1 MDNVK
6 RFAQQ
11 YGPLAAQVGNRIG
24 VAPDVLLGQWGLETG
39 WGSSVI
45 PGTNN
50 LGNIKDFS
58 GRGVKAT
65 DNMTGSRD
73 AYRAYETPEQFGDDF
88 IKLMAGRY
96 KTAMGAGADASKFAE
111 ALKRRGYAEDPAY
124 VSKVTGATNLVR
136 KFADMAL
143 SAVSGTANAAEPT
156 GGLSDKVKKAREAGY
171 SDDEIFQHL
180 SQSKSFAQKLE
191 QARAAGYSD
200 ADIRQHFGLVGS
212 QQKAAPAAEPTAK
225 PQSKEE
231 AGALTNLGRG
241 LWQGIKTDLIG
252 GPAQL
257 LTEGYSSLVNTVAP
271 GTEYAKNVQRKADNL
286 SRMIREDEAQYQ
298 RDTDGSIA
306 AGVGRVGG
314 NIAGALAA
322 GGGGLVRGAASG
334 GQRIA
339 QALGAG
345 QRAQAIG
352 RGAGTATGSAALGGA
367 AGALAP
373 VTQEGD
379 FGDNKLAQISTG
391 AAIGGALPA
400 AGAAVG
406 GAGRYI
412 GRSARSLV
420 EPFTEAGQTRIAG
433 NILQR
438 FADGGPVSANA
449 AELVPGSVPTLA
461 QATGN
466 PGLASLERGIAS
478 ANPGATNAFAERSLA
493 NNAARVGLLDSIAG
507 GPAAREAAIAAR
519 EAAVSP
525 LYAEATAK
533 VAPFDRELK
542 SLLDRPSMQK
552 AIRRAEQLAQE
563 RGGAFS
569 LSREPAQGR
578 TVTSTI
584 TVPGQGVA
592 PEAAI
597 TRNVSRTTTVPGAA
611 ASIAGE
617 GAPRAAVPERTIT
630 TNRTVS
636 SRGAIAGEGARRPAA
651 AFVPEREATV
661 SRFVSPRGA
670 IAGEGVRRPVS
681 EVGGQDLQTLKMAM
695 DALLE
700 DPASGIAGKEIAAVR
715 QTRDE
720 LVNWM
725 EKHIPEFTQ
734 ARQTYAEMSK
744 PLAQMDIAQRLI
756 DRYASATRDLSG
768 NPRLR
773 AEAFNRALQDEG
785 KLLKNSGAFAGYR
798 SLEDVFT
805 PEQLRSIRAI
815 AEDLS
820 RETAGSNAGRAAG
833 SNTFQNLATNNILEN
848 ALPGPV
854 RALTGGTSGPVGS
867 VVGRVGN
874 LVYGGANEAIQN
886 RLLEMLMQPQSGL
899 AALQNVGGNQLT
911 GPLGGNALLQRLA
924 PNLLPAGTVGINVL
938 ARPSVE

>member
-143 SAVSGTANAAEPT
+143 SAVSGTANAAVPT
-156 GGLSDKVKKAREAGY
+156 GSLSDKVKKAREAGY

-200 ADIRQHFGLVGS
+200 ADIRQHFGLGGS
-212 QQKAAPAAEPTAK
+212 QQKTAPATEPKTK
-225 PQSKEE
+225 PQPKEE

-352 RGAGTATGSAALGGA
+352 RGVGTAAGSAALGAA

-379 FGDNKLAQISTG
+379 YGDNKLAQIATG
-391 AAIGGALPA
+391 AAIGGALPG

-406 GAGRYI
+406 GGARYI

-466 PGLASLERGIAS
+466 PGLATLERGLQG
-478 ANPGATNAFAERSLA
+478 ANPQAANAFAERAAA
-493 NNAARVGLLDSIAG
+493 NAEARAAALGRATGTAADIGTAEAARNAQAAQQLRAAFENAQPANPQATVAAIDQILTGPSGKRDAVRSVLTNIRSKIINPDGSIEANPETLYNSVRKQIGDLLDARMASSNPAG
-507 GPAAREAAIAAR
+507 LQASRELLAVRDALDEDIAA
-519 EAAVSP
+519 AAP
-525 LYAEATAK
+525 GFRDYLAQYAEASKPINAMQFLQGLRLTDAQGNITLAK
-533 VAPFDRELK
+533 VQNAITNITKQRAAKGSNDA
-542 SLLDRPSMQK
+542 K
-552 AIRRAEQLAQE
+552 AVSAEQLE
-563 RGGAFS
+563 I
-569 LSREPAQGR
+569 L
-578 TVTSTI
+578 
-584 TVPGQGVA
+584 
-592 PEAAI
+592 
-597 TRNVSRTTTVPGAA
+597 RNLRD
-611 ASIAGE
+611 
-617 GAPRAAVPERTIT
+617 
-630 TNRTVS
+630 
-636 SRGAIAGEGARRPAA
+636 
-651 AFVPEREATV
+651 
-661 SRFVSPRGA
+661 
-670 IAGEGVRRPVS
+670 
-681 EVGGQDLQTLKMAM
+681 DLL
-695 DALLE
+695 
-700 DPASGIAGKEIAAVR
+700 R
-715 QTRDE
+715 
-720 LVNWM
+720 
-725 EKHIPEFTQ
+725 
-734 ARQTYAEMSK
+734 
-744 PLAQMDIAQRLI
+744 
-756 DRYASATRDLSG
+756 SA
-768 NPRLR
+768 
-773 AEAFNRALQDEG
+773 
-785 KLLKNSGAFAGYR
+785 NSGAGK
-798 SLEDVFT
+798 SM
-805 PEQLRSIRAI
+805 
-815 AEDLS
+815 
-820 RETAGSNAGRAAG
+820 G